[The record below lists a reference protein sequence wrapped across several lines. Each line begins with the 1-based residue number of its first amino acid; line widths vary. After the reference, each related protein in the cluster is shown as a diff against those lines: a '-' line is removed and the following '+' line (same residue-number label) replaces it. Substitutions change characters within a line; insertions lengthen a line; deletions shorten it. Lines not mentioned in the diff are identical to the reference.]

1 MIGNQQRQTILT
13 LYQAGCRIRKIS
25 RLVKVSRNTVRGVI
39 RGCKAEEKSRSS
51 RHQSVEPLV
60 QQHFEAC
67 RHNAVRIGQ
76 VLAEQYDRPV
86 PYSSLT
92 RLIRQMGLREQ
103 ASKRAG
109 SYVFAPGEEMQH
121 DTSPHMLILA
131 DKKIKAQCA
140 SLVLGFCKKIFIQYY
155 PCFTRFEAKVFL
167 TEAIKY
173 MDGSCG
179 RCVIDNTSVVIAHGS
194 GFDAV
199 IAPEMEAFAHIF
211 NTRFVAHR
219 IGDANRKAKVERN
232 FSYIENNFLAG
243 RVFTD
248 WRDLNRRAVKWC
260 ERVANVKPKRS
271 LGRLSPDHVYVQEK
285 PHLTALPPHI
295 PPVYMSL
302 VRKVDLSGFV
312 TVDTN
317 RYSVPEALC
326 GRTLE
331 VLKSDASIKVFD
343 KDRQVAEHP
352 RLIDQKD
359 GKRVAKGH
367 HPPLVRNSRQR
378 PVSKERQALTG
389 RYPWLDQ
396 YVAGIIKRTGR
407 TSRRKLQKLLDLQRT
422 YPPEA
427 FRCAVEKALRYN
439 LYDPRRLENL
449 ILSFVAGEFFNLKP
463 ED

>member
-1 MIGNQQRQTILT
+1 M
-13 LYQAGCRIRKIS
+13 
-25 RLVKVSRNTVRGVI
+25 KVSRNTVRRVI
-39 RGCKAEEKSRSS
+39 RGTPPDKKARPS
-51 RHQSVEPLV
+51 RHQAVEPLV
-60 QQHFEAC
+60 QQHFKAC
-67 RHNAVRIGQ
+67 RQNAVRVGQ
-76 VLAEQYDRPV
+76 VLAEKYDRPV

-92 RLIRQMGLREQ
+92 RLVRHMGLREPV
-103 ASKRAG
+103 SPRAG
-109 SYVFAPGEEMQH
+109 SYEFAPGEEMQH
-121 DTSPHMLILA
+121 DTSPHTLILA

-173 MDGSCG
+173 MDGSCR
-179 RCVIDNTSVVIAHGS
+179 RCVIDNTSVIIAHGS
-194 GFDAV
+194 GPDAV
-199 IAPEMEAFAHIF
+199 MAPEMEAFARLF
-211 NTRFVAHR
+211 STCFVAHR
-219 IGDANRKAKVERN
+219 IGDADRKAKVERN

-248 WRDLNRRAVKWC
+248 WQDLNRRAVKWC
-260 ERVANVKPKRS
+260 DRVANVKPKRS
-271 LGRLSPDHVYVQEK
+271 LGRLSPDQVYVQEK

-326 GRTLE
+326 GRNLE
-331 VLKSDASIKVFD
+331 VLKSNEIIKVFD
-343 KDRQVAEHP
+343 KHRQVAEHP

-367 HPPLVRNSRQR
+367 HPPLVKKRSQR
-378 PVSKERQALTG
+378 PVNKERQALTG
-389 RYPWLDQ
+389 RYPWLDR
-396 YVAGIIKRTGR
+396 YVAGIVKRTGR

-439 LYDPRRLENL
+439 LYDLRRLENL